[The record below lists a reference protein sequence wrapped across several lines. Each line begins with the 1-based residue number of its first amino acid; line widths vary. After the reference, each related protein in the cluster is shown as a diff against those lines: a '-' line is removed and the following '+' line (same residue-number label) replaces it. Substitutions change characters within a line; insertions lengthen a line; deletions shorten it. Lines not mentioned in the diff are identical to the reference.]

1 MIVSPYGPIPASFY
15 FRLLSKQNFVKWEN
29 QPQEQKIESRKDEPP
44 LSTQVFESLKESIFW
59 AQLKEKNSIS
69 ANSIISL

>member
-29 QPQEQKIESRKDEPP
+29 QPQEQKIEP